1 MWWLIQNILFS
12 VCLIVIVHYLYIYF
26 ETTLTTPKV
35 KDLIHCPKQEY
46 KLLLESIHKK
56 VDGSL
61 YDIPVAH
68 HVHSSLNDVNSDVK
82 DEHQHQHQHQHQ
94 QPPLSQP
101 VESLGIST
109 NKSTDDMKVDLKEY
123 IRELAL
129 KQASK

>member
-82 DEHQHQHQHQHQ
+82 HQHQHQHQ

>member
-1 MWWLIQNILFS
+1 
-12 VCLIVIVHYLYIYF
+12 LIVIVHYLYIYF

-82 DEHQHQHQHQHQ
+82 HEHQHQHQ

-101 VESLGIST
+101 VDSLGIST

>member
-82 DEHQHQHQHQHQ
+82 HEHQHQHQ

-101 VESLGIST
+101 VDSLGIST